1 MNTKRKVLLAT
12 TMLLSWGLG
21 SKAFASLPHE
31 QETDV
36 IQQAF
41 RRLSGVIR
49 DSHGEPIIGATVKVK
64 GKGATG
70 AITDMDGRFTI
81 EAAAGEMLEITYVG
95 YTPKVVKA
103 DANMSIVL
111 QEDNKN

>member
-1 MNTKRKVLLAT
+1 
-12 TMLLSWGLG
+12 MLLSCGLG

-70 AITDMDGRFTI
+70 AITDIFPICNSILSTESPRVALLI
-81 EAAAGEMLEITYVG
+81 RSEA
-95 YTPKVVKA
+95 
-103 DANMSIVL
+103 SHR
-111 QEDNKN
+111 